1 MKTRKKPGFIGG
13 SQAIRQ
19 VNYLF
24 MFGRTLCGL
33 KLQVARQVPQLYDQ
47 VTKENS
53 HILYLL
59 EENTHLVI
67 QMRVWA
73 LWKGKGVWILS
84 RRGGKWR
91 QWLRGLC
98 RSSFWSICFLRRS
111 WSQGSGCGRAGGTW
125 IRGGRHRQE
134 WSPTLVLPSYSWSI
148 FLILLKQLWS
158 PVAAKT
164 WGLWSKFQS
173 EEIWISSAW
182 KSSTGRPYH

>member
-73 LWKGKGVWILS
+73 LWKGKGVWD
-84 RRGGKWR
+84 
-91 QWLRGLC
+91 
-98 RSSFWSICFLRRS
+98 
-111 WSQGSGCGRAGGTW
+111 T
-125 IRGGRHRQE
+125 E
-134 WSPTLVLPSYSWSI
+134 
-148 FLILLKQLWS
+148 
-158 PVAAKT
+158 
-164 WGLWSKFQS
+164 
-173 EEIWISSAW
+173 
-182 KSSTGRPYH
+182 